1 MQISRAKIYSNPRR
15 EGIETVKEF
24 NFIEARVIV
33 FDRTILP
40 IRAEFGVTRTTSRF
54 GYISSFTCLDAQY
67 TVCETWYC
75 NDIVGETMLLHYYG
89 KTFIE

>member
-1 MQISRAKIYSNPRR
+1 M
-15 EGIETVKEF
+15 ETVKEF

-40 IRAEFGVTRTTSRF
+40 IHAEFGVTRTTPRF
-54 GYISSFTCLDAQY
+54 GYISLFTCPDAQY
-67 TVCETWYC
+67 TVFETWYC
-75 NDIVGETMLLHYYG
+75 NDIVVETMPLYYYG